1 MKRIQYS
8 SVVGAAAVL
17 FAVGA
22 TQVFAHAVVKPAEVG
37 VGKYQTFTLGV
48 PNEKTSPTNSIR
60 LLVPDGLKSV
70 TPNVKPGWKVEVK
83 KQATGKKV
91 TSDDGVETDEL
102 KAVEIV
108 WTGGNIPAGQRDD
121 FIFSAQAPAEKTTLA
136 WKVYQGAENG
146 GVVSWDKDPEVVA
159 AENKAMAEQ
168 MKKDPGM
175 DMSHI
180 QNGPYSQTKVTDD
193 ITTSTLPVSIKGSS
207 TAKVSSKMT
216 LVALLLSIVAAVL
229 SLASLRKA
237 KV

>member
-8 SVVGAAAVL
+8 AVVGAAAVL

-22 TQVFAHAVVKPAEVG
+22 TQVFAHAVVRPAEVG

-48 PNEKTSPTNSIR
+48 PNEKTSPTNSVR

-83 KQATGKKV
+83 KQATGKKI
-91 TSDDGVETDEL
+91 TDEDGKEIDEL
-102 KAVEIV
+102 KPIEITWV
-108 WTGGNIPAGQRDD
+108 GGSIPAGQRDD
-121 FIFSAQAPAEKTTLA
+121 FVFSAQAPAEKTTLA
-136 WKVYQGAENG
+136 WKVYQGSEDGN
-146 GVVSWDKDPEVVA
+146 VVSWDKDPAIVA

-180 QNGPYSQTKVTDD
+180 QNGPYSQTQVTQDGA
-193 ITTSTLPVSIKGSS
+193 TSQVSAKDAPVTPASRK
-207 TAKVSSKMT
+207 TASLALVLSA
-216 LVALLLSIVAAVL
+216 VALVL
-229 SLASLRKA
+229 SLVSLRKA
-237 KV
+237 KA

>member
-1 MKRIQYS
+1 MQYS

-48 PNEKTSPTNSIR
+48 PNEKISPTNSIR

-91 TSDDGVETDEL
+91 TSENGVETDEL
-102 KAVEIV
+102 KAIEVV
-108 WTGGNIPAGQRDD
+108 WTGGSIPAGQRDD

-136 WKVYQGAENG
+136 WKVYQGSEDGN
-146 GVVSWDKDPEVVA
+146 VVSWDKDPEVVA

-193 ITTSTLPVSIKGSS
+193 GAVAPA
-207 TAKVSSKMT
+207 TAHANGTPAVAASSKT
-216 LVALLLSIVAAVL
+216 GSLALVLSIVAVVL

-237 KV
+237 KA